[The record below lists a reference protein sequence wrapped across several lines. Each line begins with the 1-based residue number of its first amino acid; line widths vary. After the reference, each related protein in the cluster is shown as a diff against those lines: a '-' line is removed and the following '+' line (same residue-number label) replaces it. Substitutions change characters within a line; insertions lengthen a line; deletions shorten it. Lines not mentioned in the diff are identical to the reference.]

1 MNSEHVT
8 ARRETISFGGLDIAF
23 DDRVL
28 RPRPWTTAQSRWAAE
43 IMRVAPRGRVLEL
56 CSGAGQI
63 GLLAVAYQPRDLVC
77 VDLDPVACGFARLNA
92 DAARLSARVEVREGA
107 MSEVVSGTEQYA
119 VVVAD
124 PPWVPSRHV
133 TRFPED
139 PLLAIDGGPDG
150 TDVVLSCLA
159 VIDRC
164 LMVGGSAVVQV
175 GTTEQADF
183 VGAALPAGSGLTVSA
198 QRELE
203 GGVLVR
209 LDRPAPA

>member
-1 MNSEHVT
+1 MTTEHITTRQEV
-8 ARRETISFGGLDIAF
+8 INFGGLDIMF

-43 IMRVAPRGRVLEL
+43 LLRDAPEGPVLEL

-77 VDLDPVACGFARLNA
+77 VDIDPVACGFARHNA
-92 DAARLSARVEVREGA
+92 HAARLSARVEVREGA

-124 PPWVPSRHV
+124 PPWVPSREV
-133 TRFPED
+133 SRFPED
-139 PLLAIDGGPDG
+139 PLRAIDGGPDG
-150 TDVVLSCLA
+150 TDLVLSCLA
-159 VIDRC
+159 VIERC

-175 GTTEQADF
+175 GTSEQADF
-183 VGAALPAGSGLTVSA
+183 VGASLPAASGLTLIG
-198 QRELE
+198 QRELG

-209 LDRPAPA
+209 LDRPA